1 MFRFLNISVL
11 AKLYPTFSC
20 QKKLLIITHYVKE
33 ISKFPHM
40 LLETFMI
47 IKRVRLFHFEEMLL
61 NEDEVQRSSD

>member
-1 MFRFLNISVL
+1 M
-11 AKLYPTFSC
+11 
-20 QKKLLIITHYVKE
+20 KLLNITHYVKE